1 MVVDGK
7 PVNLGIWDMS
17 YLKMLKLSVNPFPG
31 ADVFI
36 LCFSLTKRETRLSLL
51 HNCSFTDFFSH
62 YHASYL
68 CTLKYETVEH
78 VSSVWYPKCRRDV
91 PSAPIILVGTID
103 PYRCLKDDENENEE
117 TIPLEEIQAKA
128 KEIGAYEYIE
138 CDIRPRTGVEQVFF
152 SAARAGL
159 RLPPKRLDTQTA
171 NRGCSLQ

>member
-68 CTLKYETVEH
+68 WTLKYETVEH

-128 KEIGAYEYIE
+128 KKIGAYEYFK
-138 CDIRPRTGVEQVFF
+138 CDLRSWSDAQQVFS
-152 SAARAGL
+152 SAINAVL
-159 RLPPKRLDTQTA
+159 RVPSSSYDDQAVKH
-171 NRGCSLQ
+171 GCFLQ